1 MKTKAINHQLF
12 TLFILLT
19 FSLLFSSCNTKPG
32 KKILAYKDYPNL
44 KIGFSTQNFQKAM
57 PLNVESLTELI
68 AYASEEGYQFIE
80 IRDDLAKLTTED
92 CKAIADVAASKKIDV
107 IYEIH
112 KNLLDTG
119 YFKVFE
125 RGLANMIL
133 FPVPGIIRTVI
144 SKTEFDADPNKKGW
158 TKEELYRITKISDS
172 CAIIAGSKNI
182 KFIVENLNESFF
194 GDSTYFGLN
203 DFFANTTATGFQLDL
218 GNPYRSLVRVKA
230 DPLKVEEYLSTMGNR
245 WVTTHLKTVLSV
257 GGEMQPFLTDNPMS
271 VEKVIELMGKQN
283 VLYGALELASV
294 ADKKLCFANHAKSVQ
309 FLKDK
314 GVLKN

>member
-19 FSLLFSSCNTKPG
+19 LSLFFFSCNNKPS
-32 KKILAYKDYPNL
+32 KKTLAYKDYPNL

-68 AYASEEGYQFIE
+68 DYASTEGYQFIE
-80 IRDDLAKLTTED
+80 IRDDLAKLTAEE
-92 CKAIADVAASKKIDV
+92 CKKIADAAAGKKIDV

-125 RGLANMIL
+125 RGLANTLI
-133 FPVPGIIRTVI
+133 FPVPGIIRTLI
-144 SKTEFDADPNKKGW
+144 SKSEFDADQSKKGW
-158 TKEELYRITKISDS
+158 TKEELSQITKISDS
-172 CAIIAGSKNI
+172 CALIARSKNI
-182 KFIVENLNESFF
+182 QFIVENLNESFF
-194 GDSTYFGLN
+194 GDSAFFGLN

-218 GNPYRSLVRVKA
+218 GNPYRSLARVKA
-230 DPLKVEEYLSTMGNR
+230 DPLRVEEYLAKMGNR
-245 WVTTHLKTVLSV
+245 WVTTHLKTVLST

-271 VEKVIELMGKQN
+271 VEKVVELMGRQN
-283 VLYGALELASV
+283 VVYGALELAAV
-294 ADKKLCFANHAKSVQ
+294 ADTQQCFDNHAKSIQ
-309 FLKDK
+309 FLKDR